1 MRCVDW
7 DNMTKEEQQELLE
20 IESSVIDY
28 YYRVRMRIEEE
39 QNHER

>member
-7 DNMTKEEQQELLE
+7 DNMTKEEQQELLD
-20 IESSVIDY
+20 IKSSVNDY
-28 YYRVRMRIEEE
+28 YYRLRIKIEEE